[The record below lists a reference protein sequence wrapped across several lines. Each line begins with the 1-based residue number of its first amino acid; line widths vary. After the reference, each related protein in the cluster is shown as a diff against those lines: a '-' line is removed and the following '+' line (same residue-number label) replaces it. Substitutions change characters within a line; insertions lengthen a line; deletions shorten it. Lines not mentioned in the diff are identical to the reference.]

1 MQDKLSGF
9 GQNLYLKVYKA
20 LIAYIIEQIS
30 LQPFTIISTAASTAR
45 VLAIPSID
53 REPFYPTNR
62 CCPPCCGAIHLLHSF
77 FHRKYRPRHLQC
89 FLCHTF
95 RHIFFLLVTC
105 GVAAVGRISPVF
117 CDCHFAILLKLKYLF
132 GIFSEQ
138 IQLNRGFLKFVMMFY
153 ALTFPERRFHID
165 SAKLY

>member
-77 FHRKYRPRHLQC
+77 FHQKYRPPLLQC
-89 FLCHTF
+89 LLCHTF

-105 GVAAVGRISPVF
+105 GGAASAPSEGFGFRAPPVADTARKASRCRPQVRERI
-117 CDCHFAILLKLKYLF
+117 AEARAENGK
-132 GIFSEQ
+132 G
-138 IQLNRGFLKFVMMFY
+138 
-153 ALTFPERRFHID
+153 
-165 SAKLY
+165 AKLAR

>member
-105 GVAAVGRISPVF
+105 GAAAVERIHPVF
-117 CDCHFAILLKLKYLF
+117 CDCHFAILLKLNICSGFFLNKYSLTEDF
-132 GIFSEQ
+132 
-138 IQLNRGFLKFVMMFY
+138 LNL
-153 ALTFPERRFHID
+153 
-165 SAKLY
+165 